1 MFSLLK
7 YAILVKVSDALSVKR
22 TAIDCRICWIGDK
35 HPIINHGEW
44 AAAEIARLNELV
56 SEVLEEKNTVDWVE
70 VARKLGVC

>member
-7 YAILVKVSDALSVKR
+7 YAILVKVSDASSVKR

-35 HPIINHGEW
+35 HPRINRGEW

-70 VARKLGVC
+70 VARTLGVC